1 MDIPKEVL
9 DSRDLTFV
17 CGELGEKFLHAWRL
31 GLAAWMHCADR
42 HECDA
47 VELKYERLDLIG
59 RDDQVVPVGTAQVRA
74 FQDESAIGL
83 SVSAINLYKRLQ
95 VGRGSLAL
103 GVAALM
109 DAVCRQ

>member
-1 MDIPKEVL
+1 
-9 DSRDLTFV
+9 
-17 CGELGEKFLHAWRL
+17 
-31 GLAAWMHCADR
+31 
-42 HECDA
+42 
-47 VELKYERLDLIG
+47 
-59 RDDQVVPVGTAQVRA
+59 VGTAQVRA